1 MTLTLETQDLQ
12 RLAQEW
18 AEGSIHKGEPTVEM
32 VNKRNGMVAIVTF
45 VEPEGER
52 ISPLDETPALDKD
65 QEATESSS
73 AISE

>member
-45 VEPEGER
+45 VEPDGER
-52 ISPLDETPALDKD
+52 TSPLDEHHSDTCVNEDRPCLD
-65 QEATESSS
+65 
-73 AISE
+73 